1 MFIERNGPKHVEE
14 LLEAVTKSYPRE
26 SWINLFSTSQDLTM
40 FFKLHS
46 NIFHVQANIVDI
58 IPYNLRKAAES
69 NEALPPNNNTK
80 NQEPNSLSPPTSLQ
94 SSQEKQSLKQRV
106 NSIVMKTLAE
116 NTGRDRT
123 PAGHE
128 SPTKEITSPSKMRV
142 LQSTRVISSTK
153 ESTVVVNDIFAS
165 QKVVSL
171 DLEGVN
177 VGGNNGEVYI
187 DYFFPLYQSNN
198 FETLNV
204 LGDFGCDWT
213 SFGNHIHF

>member
-1 MFIERNGPKHVEE
+1 MFVERNGPKHVEE

-26 SWINLFSTSQDLTM
+26 SWINLFSTSHDLAT

-58 IPYNLRKAAES
+58 IPYNLRKAAEIS
-69 NEALPPNNNTK
+69 EAPHDNSIK
-80 NQEPNSLSPPTSLQ
+80 SQEPSSLSPPTSLQ

-106 NSIVMKTLAE
+106 NLIVMKTLAE

-123 PAGHE
+123 PTGNE

-153 ESTVVVNDIFAS
+153 DSAVVVTDILGS

-177 VGGNNGEVYI
+177 VGGNNGEVCH
-187 DYFFPLYQSNN
+187 YFFVS
-198 FETLNV
+198 
-204 LGDFGCDWT
+204 C
-213 SFGNHIHF
+213 